1 MGFLAR
7 QRSKKLIAS
16 LNQIGEESDRLVEL
30 PLSDEVA
37 QEIREAVEARLA
49 AEWKMPAV
57 WAALSVEYTNAR
69 GDGADEADA
78 YAFTDA
84 LVFGY
89 ALREVE
95 AAHPNGRPVPSDIA
109 THLTGVPNRS
119 DAVLQAVV
127 DLAASRLPDILILS
141 GEAWSDFDYW
151 AGQFNRARSRGRR
164 RQDGA
169 IAPLPAA
176 VDYENAL
183 LFGYAL
189 RCCAEVRGDDPF
201 GVSATGSSLQ

>member
-7 QRSKKLIAS
+7 RRDNKLIAS

-37 QEIREAVEARLA
+37 QEIRKAVEARLA

-57 WAALSVEYTNAR
+57 WAALGVEYTNAR
-69 GDGADEADA
+69 SDGSDEADG

-95 AAHPNGRPVPSDIA
+95 SARPDGRPIPSDIA
-109 THLTGVPNRS
+109 TFLKGVPNHAY
-119 DAVLQAVV
+119 DVLQAVG

-141 GEAWSDFDYW
+141 GEAWDDFDYW

-164 RQDGA
+164 RQDRA
-169 IAPLPAA
+169 IAPLPAV
-176 VDYENAL
+176 VDYEHAL

-189 RCCAEVRGDDPF
+189 RCCAEVRGDGIF
-201 GVSATGSSLQ
+201 A

>member
-7 QRSKKLIAS
+7 RRSKKWITS

-30 PLSDEVA
+30 PLSDEIA

-49 AEWKMPAV
+49 AEWKMPAG
-57 WAALSVEYTNAR
+57 WAALGVEYTNAR

-89 ALREVE
+89 TLREVE
-95 AAHPNGRPVPSDIA
+95 SARPDGRPVPADIA
-109 THLTGVPNRS
+109 TLLKALPARA
-119 DAVLQAVV
+119 DDVLQAVV
-127 DLAASRLPDILILS
+127 DLAESRVPDILILS
-141 GEAWSDFDYW
+141 GEAWDDFDYW

-164 RQDGA
+164 RQDRA
-169 IAPLPAA
+169 IAPLPAT
-176 VDYENAL
+176 VDYEHAL

-201 GVSATGSSLQ
+201 A